1 MGYSF
6 KYSTSM
12 IDFICD
18 NTSIYN
24 KSQLTE
30 ALNNAQMYCEYRIKS
45 NEWYEQV
52 NRILSEYI

>member
-12 IDFICD
+12 IDFI
-18 NTSIYN
+18 YN

-30 ALNNAQMYCEYRIKS
+30 ALNDAQMYCEYGIKS

-52 NRILSEYI
+52 NRILSEYV

>member
-1 MGYSF
+1 
-6 KYSTSM
+6 M

-30 ALNNAQMYCEYRIKS
+30 ALNDAQMYCEYGIKS
-45 NEWYEQV
+45 NVEYLKEYP
-52 NRILSEYI
+52 ILNSS

>member
-1 MGYSF
+1 
-6 KYSTSM
+6 M

-30 ALNNAQMYCEYRIKS
+30 ALDEAQMYCEYGIKS

-52 NRILSEYI
+52 NRILSEYV